1 MYSSSWKSDLTSIIT
16 EPTRTSRIP
25 LVAIVGRPNVGKST
39 LFNRLIGKRKA
50 ITHAAA
56 GVTRDPVKN
65 IWKHQDREV
74 FLVDTGGIRSKGM
87 QPLDQLVIQ
96 KSFQTIEEADCI
108 LLLTSIEGITGEDEE
123 LFEDLRPFT
132 RKVLLVVNKVD
143 TEERETLLGE
153 FFGLGFGEPVPISA
167 AHGRNCE
174 DLADRVFSFLKENG
188 KFQEGREVEEM
199 EKSSSLTLAVLGK
212 PNTGKSTLV
221 NRLLGKEVSIVSD
234 IPGTT
239 RDVVEGIF
247 HFQGKK
253 IRILDTA
260 GIRRKTKVK
269 EDVEYYSVHRAIE
282 GIREADVICLLID
295 VEEGLTEQDKKIAA
309 QVVKK
314 GRGIILVVN
323 KWDMVKGGKRVFRE
337 VEDRIRFQ
345 FPVLDFA
352 PIVPISAKAGFNVET
367 LIKTAF
373 SLKKQL
379 HTRIDTSILNRALAQ
394 WTEKNPPPQI
404 GKKKYKVRFITQ
416 VRASPVRFVLFVN
429 RKEGFPGFYVGYIRN
444 RLREDFHLPSI
455 PVEIELKARGFS
467 P

>member
-1 MYSSSWKSDLTSIIT
+1 MYGSSWKSDLTSTRT
-16 EPTRTSRIP
+16 EPALTPRIP

-50 ITHAAA
+50 ITHAMA

-74 FLVDTGGIRSKGM
+74 FLVDTGGVRSEGL
-87 QPLDQLVIQ
+87 QPLDQLVVQ
-96 KSFQTIEEADCI
+96 RSFQTIEEADCI
-108 LLLTSIEGITGEDEE
+108 LLLTSVEGITGEDEE
-123 LFEDLRPFT
+123 LFEDLRPFAS
-132 RKVLLVVNKVD
+132 KVLLVVNKVD

-153 FFGLGFGEPVPISA
+153 FFGLGFGEPFPISA
-167 AHGRNCE
+167 VHGRNCE
-174 DLADRVFSFLKENG
+174 DLADRVFSFLEERG
-188 KFQEGREVEEM
+188 KFQDSKEQGETEE
-199 EKSSSLTLAVLGK
+199 SVSLTLAVLGK

-239 RDVVEGIF
+239 RDVVEGMF
-247 HFQGKK
+247 QFQGKR
-253 IRILDTA
+253 IRVLDTA

-282 GIREADVICLLID
+282 GIREADVVFLLID

-314 GRGIILVVN
+314 GRGIVLVVN
-323 KWDMVKGGKRVFRE
+323 KWDRVQGGKRAFRDW
-337 VEDRIRFQ
+337 EDRIRFQ

-352 PIVPISAKAGFNVET
+352 PIVPISAKTGFNVET
-367 LIKTAF
+367 LLKTAF

-379 HTRIDTSILNRALAQ
+379 GTRIETSTLNRALGQ
-394 WTEKNPPPQI
+394 WVEKNPPPQI

-429 RKEGFPGFYVGYIRN
+429 RKEGFPSFYIGYIRN
-444 RLREDFHLPSI
+444 RLREEFHLPSI
-455 PVEIELKARGFS
+455 PIEIELKSRGSS